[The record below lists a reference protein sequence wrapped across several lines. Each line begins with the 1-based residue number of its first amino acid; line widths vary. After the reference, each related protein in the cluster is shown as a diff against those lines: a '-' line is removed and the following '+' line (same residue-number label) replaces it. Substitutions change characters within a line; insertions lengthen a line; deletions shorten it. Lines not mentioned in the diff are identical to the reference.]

1 MICGTKKKT
10 SVLEK
15 WPWMPTTANVCR
27 QPDRQ
32 AGSHAVTAAVGQ
44 PGRAFSQTGRQE
56 SDLSRRTPHSHSNTA
71 AAVPKA

>member
-27 QPDRQ
+27 QAHRQTAGQAGRQ
-32 AGSHAVTAAVGQ
+32 AGV
-44 PGRAFSQTGRQE
+44 RQVN
-56 SDLSRRTPHSHSNTA
+56 RQVIYIVVHHSHSDHAAAAA
-71 AAVPKA
+71 AAVQGLR